1 MRDFTQ
7 GPMLRPLLTFAL
19 PIIGANFLQTF
30 YNLVDTFWVGRLGEE
45 ALAAVGLGSVIYH
58 VLLSLSWGFSASATA
73 LVAQHFGAGHRRTL
87 GRISANMIMLF
98 IGFASLVAALVY
110 GIRMPLLRLLG
121 APAALEAD
129 AALYLAINLAALPVA
144 YTVTVLGAILRG
156 VGDSV
161 SPMKVVVLG
170 NLINVV
176 LDPILIFGV
185 GPLPALGIAGAAWA
199 TVLSR
204 LIAAAAGVMMLQRVS
219 NPTRI
224 GRGQWLLDLRL
235 IGTALRIGSPAGMAN
250 LLNSLGGSLLLRLV
264 TPFGTAA
271 VAAHSVGVR
280 LESLAVMPA
289 VALGQAASNWVG
301 QNLGAAQRERAFR
314 GAHAVIAVAF
324 LTLAVLGGGAYAAA
338 PHLVAVFAPGERDV
352 IAYGTVYLHILAPA
366 WSLFGTQIVI
376 SNTLRGAGD
385 TVANLVLS
393 SVNLFLFRYPAAYV
407 FSHLFGQGAPGV
419 WRGILAGDFLIAAV
433 AYAYFRSRRWME
445 KAVVTARTGAP
456 GPPDA
461 TDG

>member
-1 MRDFTQ
+1 MRDFTR
-7 GPMLRPLLTFAL
+7 GPVLRPLLTFAL

-73 LVAQHFGAGHRRTL
+73 LVAQHFGAGHRRQL
-87 GRISANMIMLF
+87 GRISANMITLF
-98 IGFASLVAALVY
+98 VAFAAAVAAVVY
-110 GIRMPLLRLLG
+110 GLRLPLLRLLG
-121 APAALEAD
+121 APPTLEAD
-129 AALYLAINLAALPVA
+129 AALYLAINLVALPLA
-144 YTVTVLGAILRG
+144 YSVTVLGAILRG

-161 SPMKVVVLG
+161 SPMKMVAVGNVV
-170 NLINVV
+170 NVV

-185 GPLPALGIAGAAWA
+185 GPMPALGIAGAAWA
-199 TVLSR
+199 TVASR
-204 LIAAAAGVMMLQRVS
+204 LVAVSLGIAMLQRVS

-224 GRGQWLLDLRL
+224 GRGQWRLDLRL
-235 IGTALRIGSPAGMAN
+235 VGTAVRIGSPAGMAN
-250 LLNSLGGSLLLRLV
+250 LLNSVGGSLLLRLV
-264 TPFGTAA
+264 APFGTAA

-324 LTLAVLGGGAYAAA
+324 ITLGVLGGGAYAAA
-338 PHLVAVFAPGERDV
+338 PHLVAAFAPGEWDV
-352 IAYGTVYLHILAPA
+352 IAYGTVYLHILAPG

-385 TVANLVLS
+385 TVANLALS
-393 SVNLFLFRYPAAYV
+393 SVNLFLFRYPAAYIL
-407 FSHLFGQGAPGV
+407 SHVLGRGAPGV
-419 WRGILAGDFLIAAV
+419 WWGILAGDFLIAAV
-433 AYAYFRSRRWME
+433 AYGYFRSRRWME
-445 KAVVTARTGAP
+445 RAVVTAGEP
-456 GPPDA
+456 GPGSRSGS
-461 TDG
+461 DG